1 MTLSFVD
8 FVGGGGGV
16 IGCVVTL
23 APGDDVRVDDEV
35 VVELDVE
42 VGVDDLG

>member
-8 FVGGGGGV
+8 FVVGGGKV
-16 IGCVVTL
+16 IVGVVTL
-23 APGDDVRVDDEV
+23 VTGDDVRVDDEV
-35 VVELDVE
+35 VVELDDE

>member
-8 FVGGGGGV
+8 FVVVGGEV
-16 IGCVVTL
+16 IVGVVTL
-23 APGDDVRVDDEV
+23 ITGDDVRVDDEV